1 MVELVLADSPIV
13 SCQISE
19 AMVELPPCGQY
30 YSPVILGESED
41 DGAVTLE
48 IFGLMLN
55 PMRRVLTP
63 IRAGLKQS
71 SF

>member
-1 MVELVLADSPIV
+1 
-13 SCQISE
+13 
-19 AMVELPPCGQY
+19 MVELPPYGQY

-55 PMRRVLTP
+55 TMRRVMSP